1 MGCTASWPLGKIE
14 LDSTSLRLWTPLRD
28 FRLRLVHI
36 DCVRARLLGA
46 VIEHR
51 EPGVPLLV
59 SIGGIFLVRRLRAAV
74 QRFEIPLVII
84 P

>member
-14 LDSTSLRLWTPLRD
+14 LDSTSLTLWTPFLD
-28 FRLRLVHI
+28 FRLSLVHI

-46 VIEHR
+46 VIEHH
-51 EPGVPLLV
+51 EPDIPSLV
-59 SIGGIFLVRRLRAAV
+59 SVGGIFLVRRLRAAV